1 MGGKPTARIIKK
13 KEKAF
18 HDAFRRER
26 QVVTRF
32 ELPEQALERV
42 RELLRR
48 ERLKADNHMP

>member
-1 MGGKPTARIIKK
+1 MRGKPSAKAVKEYRRVFDRKFAR
-13 KEKAF
+13 A
-18 HDAFRRER
+18 R

-48 ERLKADNHMP
+48 ERQ